1 MEKEKWY
8 EKLKAQGQSITVP
21 MTLLMIAVAV
31 IPLLLQTWILIGSFK
46 QNQIEARSI
55 EIQNQ
60 CVILSNRM
68 TRSGYMTA
76 DKANNVSLDAQMQT
90 IADLYNG
97 RIVIVNSSYKIM
109 TDTFNLSTG
118 KYYISEEV
126 IRCFKGESGSSF
138 NKEGG
143 YFYQTIPVYDP
154 ADEKK
159 IQGVIAVTASMENVV
174 SVTERVK
181 SSAQLFFLCM
191 ALVAIL
197 FSIMSAHFLVRPFKR
212 LLRSFDRVAQGDLD
226 ADISEDAYSETRQMS
241 QAVQKSLRK
250 LKAVDQSRQE
260 FVSNVS
266 HELKTPIT
274 SIRVLADSLMG
285 MEDAPVELYREFM
298 ADISDEIDREN
309 QIIED
314 LLTLVRMDKSAESQM
329 NISQVHIN
337 HELEMILKRLRPI
350 AKRSNVEL
358 ILESIREVT
367 ADVDKV
373 KLNLAV
379 TNLVENAIK
388 YNIDSGWVR
397 VTLDADHKYFYVKV
411 ADSGIGIPED
421 SVDHIFERFF
431 RVDKARSREVG
442 GTGLGLSI
450 TKNVIQMHHGVID
463 VESTPGEGTVKLCAK
478 TGGTVMKHGKRK
490 FLLSILLGVLVAA
503 MAVLSGC
510 KARTEPKSDPGAGKY
525 LIYYLNS
532 SVTKL
537 VAQEYETETKDQVA
551 LAEELVDQLTYVP
564 RDLDCQTVLNDKVS
578 FKACRIDEQVL
589 YLYFD
594 GSYTAM
600 KPEQEI
606 LCRAALARTMTQI
619 PGIDYISIYC
629 GDQPLMDRQGN
640 PVGFISAGDFIIN
653 TSNVNAY
660 EKTELTLYFAN
671 STGDKLV
678 AEKREVAHNINT
690 SMEQLIVEQLIA
702 GPSDSSHQAV
712 LPSDCK
718 ILSVSVTDNIC
729 YINFDSA
736 FLNSNQAVNE
746 YIPIYAIVN
755 SLVDK
760 TSVSKVQIMV
770 NGSQDVM
777 FREVVSLNTAFERN
791 TDYIEQE

>member
-1 MEKEKWY
+1 M
-8 EKLKAQGQSITVP
+8 
-21 MTLLMIAVAV
+21 
-31 IPLLLQTWILIGSFK
+31 
-46 QNQIEARSI
+46 
-55 EIQNQ
+55 
-60 CVILSNRM
+60 
-68 TRSGYMTA
+68 
-76 DKANNVSLDAQMQT
+76 
-90 IADLYNG
+90 
-97 RIVIVNSSYKIM
+97 
-109 TDTFNLSTG
+109 
-118 KYYISEEV
+118 
-126 IRCFKGESGSSF
+126 
-138 NKEGG
+138 
-143 YFYQTIPVYDP
+143 
-154 ADEKK
+154 
-159 IQGVIAVTASMENVV
+159 
-174 SVTERVK
+174 
-181 SSAQLFFLCM
+181 FFLCM

-463 VESTPGEGTVKLCAK
+463 VESTPGEGT
-478 TGGTVMKHGKRK
+478 TFSMR
-490 FLLSILLGVLVAA
+490 I
-503 MAVLSGC
+503 
-510 KARTEPKSDPGAGKY
+510 P
-525 LIYYLNS
+525 LN
-532 SVTKL
+532 
-537 VAQEYETETKDQVA
+537 
-551 LAEELVDQLTYVP
+551 YVP
-564 RDLDCQTVLNDKVS
+564 R
-578 FKACRIDEQVL
+578 
-589 YLYFD
+589 
-594 GSYTAM
+594 
-600 KPEQEI
+600 QE
-606 LCRAALARTMTQI
+606 
-619 PGIDYISIYC
+619 
-629 GDQPLMDRQGN
+629 
-640 PVGFISAGDFIIN
+640 
-653 TSNVNAY
+653 
-660 EKTELTLYFAN
+660 
-671 STGDKLV
+671 
-678 AEKREVAHNINT
+678 
-690 SMEQLIVEQLIA
+690 
-702 GPSDSSHQAV
+702 
-712 LPSDCK
+712 
-718 ILSVSVTDNIC
+718 
-729 YINFDSA
+729 
-736 FLNSNQAVNE
+736 
-746 YIPIYAIVN
+746 
-755 SLVDK
+755 
-760 TSVSKVQIMV
+760 
-770 NGSQDVM
+770 
-777 FREVVSLNTAFERN
+777 ERL
-791 TDYIEQE
+791 

>member
-126 IRCFKGESGSSF
+126 
-138 NKEGG
+138 
-143 YFYQTIPVYDP
+143 IPVYDP

-463 VESTPGEGTVKLCAK
+463 VESTPGEGT
-478 TGGTVMKHGKRK
+478 TFSMR
-490 FLLSILLGVLVAA
+490 I
-503 MAVLSGC
+503 
-510 KARTEPKSDPGAGKY
+510 P
-525 LIYYLNS
+525 LN
-532 SVTKL
+532 
-537 VAQEYETETKDQVA
+537 
-551 LAEELVDQLTYVP
+551 YVP
-564 RDLDCQTVLNDKVS
+564 R
-578 FKACRIDEQVL
+578 
-589 YLYFD
+589 
-594 GSYTAM
+594 
-600 KPEQEI
+600 QE
-606 LCRAALARTMTQI
+606 
-619 PGIDYISIYC
+619 
-629 GDQPLMDRQGN
+629 
-640 PVGFISAGDFIIN
+640 
-653 TSNVNAY
+653 
-660 EKTELTLYFAN
+660 
-671 STGDKLV
+671 
-678 AEKREVAHNINT
+678 
-690 SMEQLIVEQLIA
+690 
-702 GPSDSSHQAV
+702 
-712 LPSDCK
+712 
-718 ILSVSVTDNIC
+718 
-729 YINFDSA
+729 
-736 FLNSNQAVNE
+736 
-746 YIPIYAIVN
+746 
-755 SLVDK
+755 
-760 TSVSKVQIMV
+760 
-770 NGSQDVM
+770 
-777 FREVVSLNTAFERN
+777 ERL
-791 TDYIEQE
+791 